1 MSALFVT
8 EVNVIT
14 NCPLA
19 FADAVNWWMLAMF
32 CAPAVAKRARFQR
45 HRIACEKVA
54 SSHEQRKS
62 PKPRCL
68 VTIFLPAFLP
78 VDVPAGIILFELFSI
93 CQRIILM
100 IVTNLLLPSIWDNG
114 RSKVVKG
121 TECYEA
127 MSRKSAQPWLLKKS
141 FTPLVRDAK
150 TVLL

>member
-1 MSALFVT
+1 MFVT

-32 CAPAVAKRARFQR
+32 CPPAVAKRARFQR
-45 HRIACEKVA
+45 HRIEYEKVA
-54 SSHEQRKS
+54 SSHEQRKN

-68 VTIFLPAFLP
+68 VKIFLPACLP

-100 IVTNLLLPSIWDNG
+100 IVTNLLLLSIW
-114 RSKVVKG
+114 
-121 TECYEA
+121 
-127 MSRKSAQPWLLKKS
+127 LLE
-141 FTPLVRDAK
+141 LV
-150 TVLL
+150 TLL